1 MPQETS
7 NPRYTAPR
15 TRRTYTAQFK
25 VQLIAACLQPDAS
38 IAALA
43 REHGMNANVLHRW
56 RKEHRAGMH
65 QCDVGSFSGTE
76 QSAQHTPSTTPP
88 PLGSPAC
95 AMRDVDVA
103 RTAPAFVALDLRQS
117 SVQAPPASE
126 LTSAL
131 ADIRIECCHDGTQVK
146 VYWPMAATAQC
157 ASWLHSLVGA
167 LLRGGSP

>member
-7 NPRYTAPR
+7 TPRCAAPR

-25 VQLIAACLQPDAS
+25 VQLVVACLQPGAS
-38 IAALA
+38 VAALA

-65 QCDVGSFSGTE
+65 QSDVGSISGTE

-88 PLGSPAC
+88 PRGSTAC
-95 AMRDVDVA
+95 AVRDVDVT

-117 SVQAPPASE
+117 TAQTPHASE
-126 LTSAL
+126 LTSEP

-146 VYWPMAATAQC
+146 VYWPVAAAAQC
-157 ASWLHSLVGA
+157 TSWLHSLVGS